1 MVRHA
6 TELFLYLLNGLRKS
20 GDLYKEI
27 EGFISENKFVDAFE
41 ICNPFPEEQEN
52 RVEAVIAARAL

>member
-20 GDLYKEI
+20 GDLYKDI
-27 EGFISENKFVDAFE
+27 EGFTSENKFVDALE
-41 ICNPFPEEQEN
+41 ICNPFPEEQLN
-52 RVEAVIAARAL
+52 TVETVIAALAL